1 MSMVHIGCDT
11 DMSCI
16 FYMSPAS
23 MASSRESIL
32 LAFLWGAGAG
42 AGADAGDIAAVSQWD
57 ACTAAGMLP
66 GSSRSVA
73 AAVILCCRCHVAE
86 SVFGSENSV
95 DITSCE
101 LPLESSLGRGG
112 LLACVS

>member
-1 MSMVHIGCDT
+1 MLMLPIDHDTGVYYIG
-11 DMSCI
+11 
-16 FYMSPAS
+16 YKSPAS

-32 LAFLWGAGAG
+32 LALLWGAG

-57 ACTAAGMLP
+57 AAGMLP

-73 AAVILCCRCHVAE
+73 AAAILCCCCHVAE
-86 SVFGSENSV
+86 SVFGSEIAV
-95 DITSCE
+95 DITFCE
-101 LPLESSLGRGG
+101 LLLESSLCKGG